1 MAEETSGSLG
11 TAAIYVTAN
20 TSSLEAKIEA
30 AKRTVSGLGTAAED
44 QFNKASASSK
54 KYAESLLRQTE
65 MLGKTRA
72 EQIAFNAQTRLGG
85 ELGDKIAAKA
95 LSNQAVVSTSLGGVS
110 KSAKELQFAMRGLPA
125 QVTDI
130 FTSLAAGQRPLQV
143 LLQQG
148 GQLKDMF
155 GGIKPAAAALGR
167 SLLGLINPF
176 TLAAAAIAAVAYAA
190 YSGQDDI
197 DDLNAAVIKT
207 GGYVGVTGRALNDMA
222 NQVGAATGKFGASR
236 DAIKELSGSGEF
248 SGAGLG
254 GLAKQAVDTA
264 KVTGDS
270 MDKVVASIAKLNAKP
285 AETIAALNEQYHF
298 LTSAQYA
305 QIAALE
311 EQGRTQDAARLAN
324 KLDAEAMASRA
335 RDIEDNA
342 NWMVKSAHYV
352 AAEWGKA
359 WAAIKGAVTPAG
371 LAEQASNIQTQI
383 DALSKPHLDRQGN
396 LVQAQAGDQIAALK
410 QQLADVR
417 RQQVQSAISDNE
429 RELQAGL
436 NQDAIAAQQRLAKFA
451 APKDTLDSTLAKA
464 NKDRLA
470 ALYGVVD
477 PTARAKIEAEY
488 KTQVLTAKASYASAV
503 KKLAG
508 PTSPEV
514 AAYSTFKGQ
523 VSALHIPNVTADN
536 AALTQYQQGIAKLAD
551 EMAVYMSKGG
561 DATKAAALFNQ
572 GQKDLAQTLERNRK
586 QETDAEKAY
595 AAALDKSNQALA
607 LQVNNEVARIGM
619 GEKEYQRTQDLAQA
633 YREQAD
639 ALADL
644 ALKRQM
650 GIDGKSG
657 GISEDQYDADVRAM
671 QDATDEKVRILKNG
685 YARMDAAQ
693 GDWINGARAA
703 YQDFMDSAS
712 NAAGQTHDLALNTM
726 NGLADGI
733 GNAMTGAKFS
743 VKDFVKS
750 ALADFAKME
759 VRIAASKLLVSLFGG
774 SVDYGGGSGAA
785 TGTGSYSG
793 FGSSGTITN
802 TYNAKGGVYDSPSL
816 SAYSGQVVDHPT
828 MFAFAKGAG
837 IMGEAGPEAIM
848 PLRRGPDGRLGVAA
862 AGGGMGDVYVDVT
875 VTQSADGSMTSKTDV
890 TAMSQFGKQLGEQ
903 MKTVAQQVVQ
913 RALQPNG
920 QIDKAMRQ
928 RSPA

>member
-1 MAEETSGSLG
+1 MSEETSGSLG

-30 AKRTVSGLGTAAED
+30 AKRTVSGLGTAAEA

-95 LSNQAVVSTSLGGVS
+95 LANQALTATSLGGIG

-176 TLAAAAIAAVAYAA
+176 TLAAAAVAAVAYAA
-190 YSGQDDI
+190 YSGQEDI
-197 DDLNAAVIKT
+197 DELNAAVIKT
-207 GGYVGVTGRALNDMA
+207 GGYAGVTGRALNDMA

-236 DAIKELSGSGEF
+236 DAIKDLAGSGEF

-264 KVTGDS
+264 KVTGES

-371 LAEQASNIQTQI
+371 LAEQASNLQAQI
-383 DALSKPHLDRQGN
+383 DTLSKPHLDRQGN

-417 RQQVQSAISDNE
+417 RQQVQSAFSDNE

-488 KTQVLTAKASYASAV
+488 KTQVQQAREAYA
-503 KKLAG
+503 
-508 PTSPEV
+508 
-514 AAYSTFKGQ
+514 
-523 VSALHIPNVTADN
+523 N
-536 AALTQYQQGIAKLAD
+536 
-551 EMAVYMSKGG
+551 
-561 DATKAAALFNQ
+561 ATKDKGADFWNTPITGDGNADMAAS
-572 GQKDLAQTLERNRK
+572 LAKIIDGYKKEADQWARSTTAATAYKRTL
-586 QETDAEKAY
+586 DDM
-595 AAALDKSNQALA
+595 LDTRQRAID
-607 LQVNNEVARIGM
+607 LQVQSIGM
-619 GEKEYQRTQDLAQA
+619 GQREI
-633 YREQAD
+633 EQQS
-639 ALADL
+639 ALIAIDEDYNRKKADL
-644 ALKRQM
+644 QKRQ
-650 GIDGKSG
+650 
-657 GISEDQYDADVRAM
+657 
-671 QDATDEKVRILKNG
+671 QDATSQLDRDGYQKQLDDLAKYHDDRIRKEIDGWKREDE
-685 YARMDAAQ
+685 ARKSAAL
-693 GDWINGARAA
+693 GARAA
-703 YQDFMDSAS
+703 IKDFEDDAG
-712 NAAGQTHDLALNTM
+712 NVAGQTHELFSNAF
-726 NGLADGI
+726 DG
-733 GNAMTGAKFS
+733 MS
-743 VKDFVKS
+743 D
-750 ALADFAKME
+750 ALATFVTTGKLNFKSL
-759 VRIAASKLLVSLFGG
+759 AASIVADMAKIEARILISQALQAIFGG
-774 SVDYGGGSGAA
+774 SY
-785 TGTGSYSG
+785 GTGSGNASSVGVGESG
-793 FGSSGTITN
+793 KAVAFN
-802 TYNAKGGVYDSPSL
+802 PYAKGGVFANSPGL
-816 SAYSGQVVDHPT
+816 SEYSGQIVNHPT
-828 MFAFAKGAG
+828 MFAFARGAG

-875 VTQSADGSMTSKTDV
+875 VTQSGDGSTTSKTDV

-928 RSPA
+928 RAPA